1 VTSSWSL
8 ILQLSQ
14 RCTVQYI

>member
-1 VTSSWSL
+1 VTSSWFL

-14 RCTVQYI
+14 WCMVQ

>member
-1 VTSSWSL
+1 VTSSWVF

-14 RCTVQYI
+14 RCTVR